1 MTSTTCAIATVT
13 NDIIVFTL
21 ISWKILTSFAMEE
34 GYGSCFAYFC
44 GKSGLP
50 VISKILL
57 RTGQQY
63 FMLVDRSFRIY
74 NWVLKFFPAIFM
86 ASDSR
91 SR

>member
-21 ISWKILTSFAMEE
+21 ISWKIMTSFAMEE

-63 FMLVDRSFRIY
+63 FM
-74 NWVLKFFPAIFM
+74 
-86 ASDSR
+86 
-91 SR
+91 